1 MFNFISRSI
10 MRQLVAGISSAVAL
24 LLIITSYFILSNVSD
39 NTREQITASIEDI
52 VKLQSA
58 EVRGFFEAKGQ
69 IVHSVFASPQVI
81 DWFTDY
87 NQRLADIDDNKQ
99 YQQVT
104 EYFKFFSDKDAAIK
118 SVFFGSENTHE
129 YFDLNG
135 RYTDADYY
143 TNKRPWWSVGINQGQ
158 MYVTDPAVDNNDGSV
173 SATVTGP
180 YYLPNGKLLGIG
192 GIDILISTI
201 GKDLLSKIKY
211 QGEGEAF
218 LMTDTGKL
226 VFFPGFSSKFSSG
239 DLMADI
245 DSKFSDASGFNQ
257 LQNQA
262 LNSPSGMA
270 NVEWQGEEYQVVF
283 NQVNS
288 DFPKM
293 NWKLGFMVPEKLISE
308 PVTQA
313 FWSSSF
319 VVFIIIGLIAVVVYL
334 MILPLTKR
342 ITRLQETMHG
352 IAEGDGDLTKR
363 IAPLKNDEIGQLVQE
378 FNTFIDKIQALV
390 KETVVITEEVGQST
404 TTASS
409 ISRQTSDIIEEQKQE
424 IELVAASA
432 NELAQNSSE
441 ISYNA
446 NLSQELASSAETQ
459 VAQGAS
465 VVNQATAGISQLAEN
480 VSAAATVVN
489 KLKDDSQSIGE
500 VLNVIRGIADQTN
513 LLALNAAIEAAR
525 AGEQGRG
532 FAVVADEVRT
542 LASRTQESTTSIET
556 IIDELQTTA
565 SHAVTV
571 MESSRT
577 EAQSSVELT
586 EQVQEVLTEITGVI
600 TNIQS
605 QTQEIAKS
613 VTQQSTVAEEVSKN
627 IENVRALTEDTVKGA
642 AEMSE
647 GLHGLQ
653 TYSQNLTTVVN
664 QFKV

>member
-1 MFNFISRSI
+1 MFNFINRSI
-10 MRQLVAGISSAVAL
+10 MRQLVAGISGAVAL
-24 LLIITSYFILSNVSD
+24 LLIITSFFILSNVSD
-39 NTREQITASIEDI
+39 NTRTQIISSIEDI

-81 DWFTDY
+81 DWFSNYD
-87 NQRLADIDDNKQ
+87 QRLADIDNNKQ

-104 EYFKFFSDKDAAIK
+104 EYFKFFSTKDPAIK

-143 TNKRPWWSVGINQGQ
+143 TNQRPWWTYGIEQGQ
-158 MYVTDPAVDNNDGSV
+158 MYVTDPAVDNNDGSI

-226 VFFPGFSSKFSSG
+226 VFFPGFNTRFSPG
-239 DLMADI
+239 DLMQDI
-245 DSKFSDASGFNQ
+245 DTKFADASGFSQ
-257 LQNQA
+257 LQHLA
-262 LNSPSGMA
+262 LNNSSGMGS
-270 NVEWQGEEYQVVF
+270 VEWQGEQYTVVF
-283 NQVNS
+283 NQVRS

-319 VVFIIIGLIAVVVYL
+319 IVLIIIVLISVVVYV
-334 MILPLTKR
+334 MVLPLTKR
-342 ITRLQETMHG
+342 ITRLQQTMHD

-363 IAPLKNDEIGQLVQE
+363 IEPLKDDEIGQLVKE

-390 KETVVITEEVGQST
+390 KETVVITAEVGQST
-404 TTASS
+404 KIASA
-409 ISRQTSDIIEEQKQE
+409 ISKQTIEIIAEQKQE
-424 IELVAASA
+424 IALVATSA

-446 NLSQELASSAETQ
+446 NLSQELANSAEAH

-465 VVNQATAGISQLAEN
+465 VVNQATAGISKLAEN
-480 VSAAATVVN
+480 ISAAATVVN
-489 KLKDDSQSIGE
+489 KLKEDSQSIGD
-500 VLNVIRGIADQTN
+500 VLSVIRGIADQTN

-542 LASRTQESTTSIET
+542 LASRTQESTASIEK

-565 SHAVTV
+565 SKAVTV
-571 MESSRT
+571 MESSRV

-586 EQVQEVLTEITGVI
+586 EQVQAVLTEITGVI
-600 TNIQS
+600 SNIQS
-605 QTQEIAKS
+605 QTQEIALS

-627 IENVRALTEDTVKGA
+627 IENVRALTEDTVQGA
-642 AEMSE
+642 AEMRE
-647 GLHGLQ
+647 GLQGLQ
-653 TYSQNLTTVVN
+653 TYSENLTTVVN

>member
-1 MFNFISRSI
+1 
-10 MRQLVAGISSAVAL
+10 MRQLVAGISGAVAL
-24 LLIITSYFILSNVSD
+24 LLITTSFFILSNVSD
-39 NTREQITASIEDI
+39 DTRKQITRSIEDI

-81 DWFTDY
+81 DWFSDY
-87 NQRLADIDDNKQ
+87 DQRLSDIDNNKQ

-104 EYFKFFSDKDAAIK
+104 EYFKYFSTKDPAIK

-129 YFDLNG
+129 YFDLDG

-143 TNKRPWWSVGINQGQ
+143 TNQRPWWTNGLDQGQ
-158 MYVTDPAVDNNDGSV
+158 MYVTDPAVDNNDGSI

-226 VFFPGFSSKFSSG
+226 VFFPGFNTSFSPG
-239 DLMADI
+239 DLMQDI
-245 DSKFSDASGFNQ
+245 DAKFNDASGFTQ
-257 LQNQA
+257 LQNLA
-262 LNSPSGMA
+262 LNSASGIGK
-270 NVEWQGEEYQVVF
+270 VEWQGEQYKVIF
-283 NQVNS
+283 NQVSS
-288 DFPKM
+288 DMPKM
-293 NWKLGFMVPEKLISE
+293 NWKLGFMVPENLISE

-319 VVFIIIGLIAVVVYL
+319 IVFIIIGLVAVVVYV
-334 MILPLTKR
+334 MVLPLTKR
-342 ITRLQETMHG
+342 LTRLQQTMHD

-363 IAPLKNDEIGQLVQE
+363 IEPLKNDEIGQLVKE

-390 KETVVITEEVGQST
+390 KETVVITAEVGQST
-404 TTASS
+404 AIASS
-409 ISRQTSDIIEEQKQE
+409 ISRQTIDIIEEQKQE
-424 IELVAASA
+424 IDMVATSA

-446 NLSQELASSAETQ
+446 NLSQELANSAETQ
-459 VAQGAS
+459 VAEGAS
-465 VVNQATAGISQLAEN
+465 VVNQATAGINKLAEN
-480 VSAAATVVN
+480 ISAAATVVN
-489 KLKDDSQSIGE
+489 KLKEDSQSIGE
-500 VLNVIRGIADQTN
+500 VLSVIRGIADQTN

-542 LASRTQESTTSIET
+542 LASRTQESTASIEK

-565 SHAVTV
+565 SRAVTV

-586 EQVQEVLTEITGVI
+586 EQVQGVLTEITGVI
-600 TNIQS
+600 TSIQN
-605 QTQEIAKS
+605 QTQEIALS
-613 VTQQSTVAEEVSKN
+613 VTQQSTVAEEVSKS
-627 IENVRALTEDTVKGA
+627 IENVRALTEDTVQGA
-642 AEMSE
+642 AEMSD
-647 GLHGLQ
+647 GLQGLQ
-653 TYSQNLTTVVN
+653 TYSENLTTVVN